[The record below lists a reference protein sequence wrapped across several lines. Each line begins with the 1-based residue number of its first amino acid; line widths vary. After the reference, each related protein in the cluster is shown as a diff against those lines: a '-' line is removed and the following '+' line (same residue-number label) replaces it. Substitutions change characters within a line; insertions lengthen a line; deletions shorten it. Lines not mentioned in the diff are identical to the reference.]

1 MDKTLLINV
10 IWFAVL
16 FVLGVVAKFIT
27 AYLKAKG
34 EITEEAAHQIAVAEE
49 AYAAMEKAGE
59 KKMQFCIDT
68 LYDLIPAPIKLFFTR
83 EMIGEIVQRVFDN
96 VEKYKDAWIDKAAQE
111 LVGVLPDD
119 LPDEPEEVPAE

>member
-1 MDKTLLINV
+1 MDKTLLINI

-59 KKMQFCIDT
+59 NPRLKSIACQ
-68 LYDLIPAPIKLFFTR
+68 L
-83 EMIGEIVQRVFDN
+83 
-96 VEKYKDAWIDKAAQE
+96 AAYS
-111 LVGVLPDD
+111 
-119 LPDEPEEVPAE
+119 AMMA